1 MTGHLSFRLKNSA
14 DSRRNR
20 KAGTIKKDD
29 IIELK
34 LNQIKAC
41 QPAIGKDQVLYKVGR
56 FDGVNWVPEGD
67 KPVAGRTFSDDEK
80 LFDDVAYANGQKKD
94 DALVYRLSNS
104 APGDPDSYLVID
116 EDREVIEPGAEPDSM
131 KTVVIGPDGNNYLTD
146 GHHTI
151 NTFSTIKR
159 GGMNDF
165 SLNLVVKAN
174 HSKLKD
180 RNNNGSSMDEFWKKM
195 ANEGNAWLKVLRN
208 NKPGYRYLKGVNGSS
223 DRYKVQSIDLDSFE
237 GQLPKKMTPDAFRN
251 DPYRAIMNFTREIAW
266 DSPKGTDAEG
276 LPFLEFYWSEEI
288 QSAIRE
294 GEKDLDVHTDES
306 KYDLNDLNSYAA
318 AIKAI
323 SDWIINLPANE
334 VIGTSGFTASEM
346 GQRSELDDDEL
357 NQLINSG
364 KTLKASSSD
373 EQGAVD
379 VPRFGKLGYVW
390 AQQHPSVQSKR
401 SSRRG
406 EASELHRG
414 SESNDTLTG
423 HTGADLYVLSPGRDV
438 VTDFTPGDDS
448 IAISDINDIRFRQ
461 KPEGLLIRSGDE
473 IRTMLLDV
481 RMDEFLV
488 ETSAHLKVLP
498 VLQDSLI

>member
-1 MTGHLSFRLKNSA
+1 MTSHLSFRLKNSA

-20 KAGTIKKDD
+20 KAETIKKGD

-116 EDREVIEPGAEPDSM
+116 EDRQIIAPGAVPDAM
-131 KTVVIGPDGNNYLTD
+131 KTIVIGPDGNNYLTD
-146 GHHTI
+146 GHHTV

-159 GGMNDF
+159 GGTNHF
-165 SLNLVVKAN
+165 SLNFLVEAN
-174 HSKLKD
+174 RSQLKD
-180 RNNNGSSMDEFWKKM
+180 RNNNGSSMDEFWKGM

-208 NKPGYRYLKGVNGSS
+208 NKPGYRYLKGVSGS
-223 DRYKVQSIDLDSFE
+223 DKRYKVKSIDLDSFE
-237 GQLPKKMTPDAFRN
+237 DQLPKKMTPNAFRN
-251 DPYRAIMNFTREIAW
+251 DPYRAIMNFTRGIAW
-266 DSPKGTDAEG
+266 DSPKETKAEG

-288 QSAIRE
+288 QSAISE
-294 GEKDLDVHTDES
+294 GEKDLDVHTDAS

-323 SDWIINLPANE
+323 SDWMINLPANE
-334 VIGTSGFTASEM
+334 VIGTSGFTAREM

-364 KTLKASSSD
+364 ETLKASSSD
-373 EQGAVD
+373 EQGAVE

-401 SSRRG
+401 SSRRR
-406 EASELHRG
+406 EASELQRG
-414 SESNDTLTG
+414 SASNDTLM
-423 HTGADLYVLSPGRDV
+423 REV
-438 VTDFTPGDDS
+438 VTDFTPGD
-448 IAISDINDIRFRQ
+448 
-461 KPEGLLIRSGDE
+461 E
-473 IRTMLLDV
+473 ICNMLPDV
-481 RMDEFLV
+481 GMDEFLV
-488 ETSAHLKVLP
+488 ETSAHLQALP
-498 VLQDSLI
+498 LLQDSLI

>member
-1 MTGHLSFRLKNSA
+1 MTGHLSSRLKDSA
-14 DSRRNR
+14 DSKRNSE
-20 KAGTIKKDD
+20 AVTIKKGD

-80 LFDDVAYANGQKKD
+80 LFDDVAYANGQKVD
-94 DALVYRLSNS
+94 QALIYRLSNS
-104 APGDPDSYLVID
+104 TPGDPDSYLVID
-116 EDREVIEPGAEPDSM
+116 EDRQIIAPGAVPDAM
-131 KTVVIGPDGNNYLTD
+131 KTMVIGPDGNNYLTD

-159 GGMNDF
+159 GGINSF
-165 SLNLVVKAN
+165 SLNLVVEAN
-174 HSKLKD
+174 RLKLKD
-180 RNNNGSSMDEFWKKM
+180 QNNNGSSMDEFWKKM

-208 NKPGYRYLKGVNGSS
+208 KKPGYRYLKGVNGRN
-223 DRYKVQSIDLDSFE
+223 DRYKVTSIDLDSFE
-237 GQLPKKMTPDAFRN
+237 GQLPKKMTPNAFRN
-251 DPYRAIMNFTREIAW
+251 DPYRAIMNFTRGIAW
-266 DSPKGTDAEG
+266 DSPKGTDAEA

-288 QSAIRE
+288 QSAISD
-294 GEKDLDVHTDES
+294 GDKDLDVHTDES
-306 KYDLNDLNSYAA
+306 KYDLNDLNSYVS

-346 GQRSELDDDEL
+346 GQRSKLDEDEL

-364 KTLKASSSD
+364 KTLQTSSSD

-401 SSRRG
+401 RSRQV
-406 EASELHRG
+406 EASVLQRG
-414 SESNDTLTG
+414 SASNDALMK
-423 HTGADLYVLSPGRDV
+423 DV
-438 VTDFTPGDDS
+438 VTDFTPGD
-448 IAISDINDIRFRQ
+448 
-461 KPEGLLIRSGDE
+461 E
-473 IRTMLLDV
+473 IRTTLLDV
-481 RMDEFLV
+481 RMDEFLD
-488 ETSAHLKVLP
+488 ETSAHLQVLP

>member
-1 MTGHLSFRLKNSA
+1 MTGHLSFRLKNSD
-14 DSRRNR
+14 DSRLNR
-20 KAGTIKKDD
+20 KARTIKKDD

-116 EDREVIEPGAEPDSM
+116 KDREVIAPGAVPDAM

-159 GGMNDF
+159 GGINNF
-165 SLNLVVKAN
+165 SLNLVVEAN

-195 ANEGNAWLKVLRN
+195 ANEGNAWLKVLRK

-223 DRYKVQSIDLDSFE
+223 NSYNVESIDLDSFE
-237 GQLPKKMTPDAFRN
+237 GQLPKKMTPNAFRN
-251 DPYRAIMNFTREIAW
+251 DPYRAIMNFTRGIAW
-266 DSPKGTDAEG
+266 DSPKGTKAEG

-306 KYDLNDLNSYAA
+306 KYDLDDLDSYAA

-406 EASELHRG
+406 EASELQTG
-414 SESNDTLTG
+414 SASNDALM
-423 HTGADLYVLSPGRDV
+423 RDV
-438 VTDFTPGDDS
+438 VTDFTPGD
-448 IAISDINDIRFRQ
+448 
-461 KPEGLLIRSGDE
+461 E
-473 IRTMLLDV
+473 IRTTLLDMQ
-481 RMDEFLV
+481 MDEFLV